1 MFCLHHSTSSA
12 SVTSAPADHV
22 RLDLLAVAVVRY
34 ADHRDQADRGMREHH
49 FLEFSGYTLTWCART
64 GLTGSGVSLESYN
77 YRGSFLRHINAE
89 VWLSDGAGGAAYNSP
104 TSWA

>member
-1 MFCLHHSTSSA
+1 MSITSS
-12 SVTSAPADHV
+12 SS
-22 RLDLLAVAVVRY
+22 R
-34 ADHRDQADRGMREHH
+34 
-49 FLEFSGYTLTWCART
+49 GYTLTWCART

-104 TSWA
+104 TSWAYDSTWNIAVPWAP